1 MRRRRTYLLGALA
14 VVTAGVACTLNPQP
28 LPPIEEGAAA
38 PGGGFATKDSGSR
51 QDDEP
56 GAVDDAGMGA
66 DANAPPD
73 GELDG
78 GADADAG
85 DPDGGDPDGGDAES
99 D

>member
-1 MRRRRTYLLGALA
+1 MRNSTGLPYQAALYDSHH
-14 VVTAGVACTLNPQP
+14 
-28 LPPIEEGAAA
+28 PIAA
-38 PGGGFATKDSGSR
+38 R
-51 QDDEP
+51 
-56 GAVDDAGMGA
+56 GA